1 MTHLPQGRSGE
12 SAAGSPPIGCPA
24 RLDRV
29 RLTSDLMEYEL
40 SGLYETW
47 RKEYGPVVPIE
58 LDGGIPAF
66 LVIGRKELQQV
77 CADEQLYTSDSRQW
91 RELKEGRVS
100 DAWPLLPQV
109 TYRENARFM
118 SGAEHMRLR
127 GILESGLSQA
137 DSQLTRRV
145 VEQEADRLIDQF
157 CESGRADIVADYAA
171 PLALLVMLRLMG
183 LSPEDGQLLLPA
195 IPRLLEG
202 GEESQRANDEIIS
215 ILQRPVAARRRRPE
229 KDLTSWLIHGPVD
242 RHGADWPPLSDTEV
256 ANQAWLTILA
266 GAGGCTNWIANVLEQ
281 VVRKTAL
288 HELLVA
294 NMATIDQVM
303 NVTNWENPP
312 VQNVMGRYA
321 TQDISLGNCLIPQ
334 GAMLVLGLAGAST
347 DPKANGTGERISY
360 TLTNESHPAFGA
372 GPHECPA
379 DRLAK
384 VIVRTAIDHF
394 LSRCRA
400 PYLENPE
407 RPLDWGTSIIVRSLT
422 SLPVAFTPSARTG
435 RDEPALRSTPGASAR
450 SAPSLFSPQM
460 AEQLVS
466 LSLSIAD

>member
-1 MTHLPQGRSGE
+1 MTHPLHAQSHDG
-12 SAAGSPPIGCPA
+12 ASPVPPPACPA
-24 RLDRV
+24 HTDRV
-29 RLTSDLMEYEL
+29 RLTSELMEHEL

-47 RKEYGPVVPIE
+47 RKKYGPVVPIE

-77 CADEQLYTSDSRQW
+77 CADEHLYTPDSRQW
-91 RELKEGRVS
+91 SELKEQRVPV
-100 DAWPLLPQV
+100 DWPLLPQV
-109 TYRENARFM
+109 THRENPRFM
-118 SGAEHMRLR
+118 SGAEHLRLR

-137 DSQLTRRV
+137 DSRLTRRV
-145 VEQEADRLIDQF
+145 VEEEADRLIDLF
-157 CESGRADIVADYAA
+157 CESGRADVIADYAA
-171 PLALLVMLRLMG
+171 PLAMLVMLRLMG
-183 LSPEDGQLLLPA
+183 LSHEDGQQLLPA

-202 GEESQRANDEIIS
+202 GEESQRANEEIIA
-215 ILQRPVAARRRRPE
+215 ILQGPVAARRRQPE

-242 RHGADWPPLSDTEV
+242 RLGADWPPLSDTEV
-256 ANQAWLTILA
+256 ANTAWLTILA
-266 GAGGCTNWIANVLEQ
+266 GAGGCTNWIANVMEQ
-281 VVRKTAL
+281 VVRETAL
-288 HELLVA
+288 HDLLVA
-294 NMATIDQVM
+294 NQTSIDQIM

-312 VQNVMGRYA
+312 VQNVMGRFA
-321 TQDISLGNCLIPQ
+321 TRNVSLGKCLIPQ

-347 DPKANGTGERISY
+347 DPKANGTRERLSY

-407 RPLDWGTSIIVRSLT
+407 QPLDWGTSIIVRALR
-422 SLPVAFTPSARTG
+422 SLPVAFTPSG
-435 RDEPALRSTPGASAR
+435 RIGSDEAASSPTLGASAR
-450 SAPSLFSPQM
+450 SARSLFPPQM
-460 AEQLVS
+460 IDRLMSHAS
-466 LSLSIAD
+466 H